1 MSITIL
7 DCAEAASAVYKNLD
21 FPNWVLIRGIYDPKN
36 TAVREEGY
44 SIGMYSRFGIPD
56 LYIISARGSAKG
68 KLTKDW
74 TDDDVSIGMGRT
86 PDRYAAA
93 VAFTRATMQRFPGTY
108 IVVGHSLGGHIA
120 QMVGVM
126 CDLHFVTFNAPPAI
140 GTWSGR
146 LPNGV
151 NPSQFKKGLN
161 YRVNYDP
168 VSKISGKHVGPLVTL
183 RLYGKAIAG
192 AHQKKTYV
200 NSVKME
206 GIGGLDAFAAIA
218 GRNGQAIR
226 L

>member
-21 FPNWVLIRGIYDPKN
+21 FENWVLVRGIYDPKN
-36 TAVREEGY
+36 TAVRQEGY
-44 SIGMYSRFGIPD
+44 SIGFYSRLGIPN

-68 KLTKDW
+68 LTTKDW
-74 TDDDVSIGMGRT
+74 MDDDLSIGVGRT

-93 VAFTRATMQRFPGTY
+93 LAFTQATMQRHPGTY
-108 IVVGHSLGGHIA
+108 MVVGHSLGGHIA

-126 CDLHFVTFNAPPAI
+126 CNLHFVTFNAPPAI
-140 GTWSGR
+140 GTWSGT

-151 NPSQFKKGLN
+151 NPAQFKKGLN

-168 VSKISGKHVGPLVTL
+168 VSLTSGTHVGPLVTL
-183 RLYGKAIAG
+183 RLYGKSIPS
-192 AHQKKTYV
+192 AHTKKTYI

-218 GRNGQAIR
+218 GRNGQAFR